1 METLNIKDKAIGSGI
16 TFPFNI
22 TQGKDGKGLY
32 PVVGEVNLIENNIH
46 SLVLY
51 PIGFRF
57 RFEEYGIGLQTY
69 LEEPNTQALMFII
82 KRLLKTT
89 IAAYE
94 SRIKLTQIESIQYE
108 DWLVNRLYYQLK
120 GTPLEAYTDVA
131 MNRNI

>member
-16 TFPFNI
+16 TFPFNLENKN
-22 TQGKDGKGLY
+22 GKRGLY
-32 PVVGEVNLIENNIH
+32 PSLGDINLIENNVHHLILY
-46 SLVLY
+46 LV
-51 PIGFRF
+51 GFRF
-57 RFEEYGIGLQTY
+57 RFEEYGTGLKTY

-94 SRIKLTQIESIQYE
+94 SRIILTQIESTQYE
-108 DWLVNRLYYQLK
+108 DWLVNRLNYQLK